1 MVCYWSGG
9 NHEPCP
15 NMATSRNCTWALGN
29 NKYGLDQ
36 LHKPQSCGLE
46 IPELERT
53 SSPESPNDLL
63 STSYTIC
70 TFNYYTLRTGTVQNP
85 FFFCFPTINQTPT
98 SRHSEALD
106 QKSVMRVQDRHLPT
120 MQGVSNCGTAQGQ
133 TLVKKGKSSK
143 WRVIFFMGIF
153 MGARERERY
162 IYIYNIFIYI

>member
-85 FFFCFPTINQTPT
+85 FFFVFRRLTKHRPVAILKHWIKNRWCVCRTAIYPRCKECQIVALLRVKPWWKRENH
-98 SRHSEALD
+98 RSE
-106 QKSVMRVQDRHLPT
+106 
-120 MQGVSNCGTAQGQ
+120 G
-133 TLVKKGKSSK
+133 
-143 WRVIFFMGIF
+143 WFFSWEYSWE
-153 MGARERERY
+153 RERERD
-162 IYIYNIFIYI
+162 IFIYI